1 MEGTILETGGR
12 MTLDLKQGVENN
24 IRNPNPMN
32 WEVEIETTGGS
43 LIAFT
48 VPAGGSF
55 TLKPVEG
62 FGRVTI
68 NCGEV
73 VGYGPRPVH
82 DD

>member
-1 MEGTILETGGR
+1 MDGKILNTGESFTIELQSGA
-12 MTLDLKQGVENN
+12 VNN
-24 IRNPNPMN
+24 IKNSNPMN
-32 WEVEIETTGGS
+32 WDVEIETVGGS

-55 TLKPVEG
+55 MLKPAEG

-73 VGYGPRPVH
+73 VGYGPRPVEN
-82 DD
+82 D